1 MFYIETILRKTF
13 RLTLDLGNQLSPSLP
28 EMHYCPLPEEHIL
41 KNQSLQPL
49 HTCYDPKV
57 YCLIS
62 HPYVLS
68 CIQEMCEDRSN
79 PNNENTHSNM
89 LHASRE
95 GGGVWGRKEIKTV
108 KSTKTTKGKPI
119 K

>member
-1 MFYIETILRKTF
+1 MFYIGTFLRKTF

-28 EMHYCPLPEEHIL
+28 EMRYCPLPEEHIL

-62 HPYVLS
+62 HPYVL
-68 CIQEMCEDRSN
+68 CYVQEMCEDRSN
-79 PNNENTHSNM
+79 LNNENTHSNM
-89 LHASRE
+89 LHAS
-95 GGGVWGRKEIKTV
+95 GGEKGKKIKTV